1 MTTALKSIQT
11 SIHGSRIG
19 LSQDN
24 ELLIQT
30 SNGSSEIAYRPS
42 ELSGVTVNSVTGLSA
57 KTGKISH
64 DTLVLTFTNV
74 SVALTDVA
82 GVVAYGGI
90 KIADLPATSGHFGVS
105 AVVDLVI
112 TKSSTGVN
120 ADWDG
125 DISIGTATASNNA
138 TLTSTEANIL
148 ASNATPQAISGAST
162 VLVGNNTQS
171 LLTAQT
177 AQDVFLNLL
186 VDDADHNVAGT
197 ACNLIL
203 NGTVF
208 LTTVEYD
215 ASNY

>member
-1 MTTALKSIQT
+1 MTTSSKSIQT

-24 ELLIQT
+24 ELLIQL
-30 SNGSSEIAYRPS
+30 SNGLSEVAYRPS
-42 ELSGVTVNSVTGLSA
+42 DLSGVTINTVTGLSG
-57 KTGKISH
+57 KTGKVSH

-74 SVALTDVA
+74 AVTLADEA
-82 GVVAYGGI
+82 GVVAYGGV

-112 TKSSTGVN
+112 TKSSAGVN

-125 DISIGTATASNNA
+125 DISIGTSSASNNA

-148 ASNATPQAISGAST
+148 TSNATPQAVAGVST
-162 VLVGNNTQS
+162 VLVGNNTHL

-177 AQDVFLNLL
+177 AQSVYLNLL
-186 VDDADHNVAGT
+186 VDDADHNVT
-197 ACNLIL
+197 VTPCNLIL

-208 LTTVEYD
+208 LTTTEYD
-215 ASNY
+215 PANY

>member
-1 MTTALKSIQT
+1 MTSAKSILT

-30 SNGSSEIAYRPS
+30 SNGSSEVVYRPS
-42 ELSGVTVNSVTGLSA
+42 DLSGVVINTVTGLTG
-57 KTGKISH
+57 KTGKISA
-64 DTLVLTFTNV
+64 DTLVLTFANV
-74 SVALTDVA
+74 AVTLADEA
-82 GVVAYGGI
+82 GVVAYGGV

-112 TKSSTGVN
+112 TKSSAGVN
-120 ADWDG
+120 NDWDG
-125 DISIGTATASNNA
+125 DISIGTVTASNNA
-138 TLTSTEANIL
+138 TLTGTEANIL
-148 ASNATPQAISGAST
+148 ASNSTPQAVSGVCT
-162 VLVGNNTQS
+162 LLVGNNTQS

-177 AQDVFLNLL
+177 AQGVFLNLI
-186 VDDADHNVAGT
+186 VDDTDHNVAGT

-208 LTTVEYD
+208 LTTTEY
-215 ASNY
+215 APANY

>member
-1 MTTALKSIQT
+1 MTSAKSIQT

-24 ELLIQT
+24 ELLIQS
-30 SNGSSEIAYRPS
+30 SNGLSEVVYRPS
-42 ELSGVTVNSVTGLSA
+42 DLSGVAVNSVTGLTG

-64 DTLVLTFTNV
+64 DTLVLTFVNV
-74 SVALTDVA
+74 AVTLADAA
-82 GVVAYGGI
+82 GVVAYGGV
-90 KIADLPATSGHFGVS
+90 KIADLPATSGHFGVN

-112 TKSSTGVN
+112 TKSSAGVN

-125 DISIGTATASNNA
+125 DIAIGTVTASNNA

-148 ASNATPQAISGAST
+148 ASNATPQAVAGVST

-171 LLTAQT
+171 LLSAQT
-177 AQDVFLNLL
+177 AQAVYLNLL
-186 VDDADHNVAGT
+186 VDDADHDVTGT

-208 LTTVEYD
+208 LTTTEYD
-215 ASNY
+215 PANY